1 MARGLTAGTPLHLI
15 DKQSLWLG
23 DPLDHKPQ
31 SRCFTGSALLVPV
44 KKKRSVQRGL
54 THLAG
59 SAYTGDRLMCPFFA
73 EKSHLFPHPLLH
85 YVVIPKGVFM
95 RRSTSIIRRSAT
107 ASVFV
112 LAASLLNVTTAHAV
126 VPSWEPGGYIPTCD
140 LVQTL
145 TATPDFQYEDS
156 TKPTIVSFT
165 RVPVVRIGIV
175 PKTVDI
181 FSMRAKDSCSGVA
194 VVAAEV
200 LGPSGAKF
208 SLNSV
213 PTSGT
218 VHNAVLTYRAPVDP
232 ATITFGKITYLTAL
246 AVDQYDAFSLTPPF
260 TTPTAT
266 TAAGLAKLSSSQIN
280 YGQVTYI
287 ARDTRMTNSASRTRV
302 RSGRTVVFSGKFSVA
317 DVSSYYGEASVPI
330 KLQRRFKGAKTW
342 RTIATKNTGGIF
354 ADGTI
359 GNISFA
365 VKPTRSAYYRMVFT
379 GALRAPMWEASVVSA
394 SKLVTV
400 T

>member
-1 MARGLTAGTPLHLI
+1 M
-15 DKQSLWLG
+15 WLYR
-23 DPLDHKPQ
+23 KE
-31 SRCFTGSALLVPV
+31 FFMI
-44 KKKRSVQRGL
+44 RSY
-54 THLAG
+54 
-59 SAYTGDRLMCPFFA
+59 SFA
-73 EKSHLFPHPLLH
+73 
-85 YVVIPKGVFM
+85 
-95 RRSTSIIRRSAT
+95 RRSAT
-107 ASVFV
+107 VSVFV
-112 LAASLLNVTTAHAV
+112 LAASLLNATTAHAV

-145 TATPDFQYEDS
+145 TATPDFQYLDS
-156 TKPTIVSFT
+156 TKPTLVSFT

-175 PKTVDI
+175 PKTVDL

-194 VVAAEV
+194 VLAADV
-200 LGPSGAKF
+200 LSPSGAKF
-208 SLNSV
+208 ILSGV

-218 VHNAVLTYRAPVDP
+218 VHNAVFTYRTPVDP

-246 AVDQYDAFSLTPPF
+246 AVDQYNTFNLAPPF

-266 TAAGLAKLSSSQIN
+266 TAAGTSKISSSQSN

-287 ARDTRMTNSASRTRV
+287 ARDTRLTNTASRTSL
-302 RSGRTVVFSGKFSVA
+302 RSGRTVTFSGKFSVA

-379 GALRAPMWEASVVSA
+379 GALRAPMWEASVISA